1 MPKRGLMTLPLPQQ
15 PAAPAR
21 PFPWSSLARVT
32 RDEVEATLAVRRWA
46 VGHTDLARLPAVLA
60 ELLGVPVQ
68 VRPRRGEVVAAPG
81 GLATGAAVLVAAAGE
96 GEIGR
101 AMLVQGEG
109 ALVASVLRRVTH
121 RPSRLAFDPAGP
133 LPSGA
138 VGAFAAVVAAAAR
151 RAHVGAPLRVLS
163 AGPPQALEADLA
175 RGGDPL
181 LAVELTVLVEHD
193 AFDARVVVS
202 RRAALAAPSL
212 PWGVA
217 TLAALGA
224 TPLGLPIVACAFRAT
239 VADVAS
245 LAAGDVVVPASWALT
260 RDGSRLN
267 GSVWLAAPAAEHGV
281 VAHLAPDGGLV
292 LGGGLT
298 PLCPDEASEA
308 NMAEGNDKPELID
321 AIGDVPV
328 LVRVELGEARMAAR
342 EWAAVGKGDVVA
354 LGRRVGEPVVLR
366 VGGVPV
372 ARGDLVEIDGEVGV
386 RIVERLTGDGDAP

>member
-1 MPKRGLMTLPLPQQ
+1 MTLPRPQP
-15 PAAPAR
+15 PAAAAR

-32 RDEVEATLAVRRWA
+32 RDEVEATTAVRRWA
-46 VGHTDLARLPAVLA
+46 VGQADLARLPAVLA
-60 ELLGVPVQ
+60 ELLGTGVR
-68 VRPRRGEVVAAPG
+68 VRPRHGEVVDAPR
-81 GLATGAAVLVAAAGE
+81 GLATGAAVLLAPVGE
-96 GEIGR
+96 SEVGR
-101 AMLVQGEG
+101 AILVQAEA

-151 RAHVGAPLRVLS
+151 RAHAGVPLRVLS

-181 LAVELTVLVEHD
+181 LAVALTVLVDHD

-217 TLAALGA
+217 ALAALGP

-260 RDGSRLN
+260 RDGSHLR
-267 GSVWLAAPAAEHGV
+267 GPVWLAAPAAEHGV
-281 VAHLAPDGGLV
+281 VAHLAPDAGLV
-292 LGGGLT
+292 LRGDLT

-308 NMAEGNDKPELID
+308 NMAEGDDRPELID
-321 AIGDVPV
+321 AMGDVPV
-328 LVRVELGEARMAAR
+328 LVRVELGEAKMAAR
-342 EWAAVGKGDVVA
+342 AWAAVGKGDVVA
-354 LGRRVGEPVVLR
+354 LGRRVGETVLLR
-366 VGGVPV
+366 VGGVVV